1 MWPVLRHAL
10 KAVEDIDGVRY
21 EYVLL
26 LDPTSPGRLP
36 ADVAG
41 AYRFLQRT
49 PSADGIIGVSQP
61 AFNPI
66 WHCVIQRDGWMADL
80 IEDGAEYNRRQDVPV
95 VYRINASLYIWRSDF
110 VRSQETD
117 WRRTGKHLMH
127 EIPEIRAMHIDN
139 EHEFEKAELL
149 VKSGVISFPWLAK

>member
-1 MWPVLRHAL
+1 
-10 KAVEDIDGVRY
+10 
-21 EYVLL
+21 
-26 LDPTSPGRLP
+26 
-36 ADVAG
+36 
-41 AYRFLQRT
+41 
-49 PSADGIIGVSQP
+49 
-61 AFNPI
+61 
-66 WHCVIQRDGWMADL
+66 MADL

-117 WRRTGKHLMH
+117 WRRTGKYLMH